1 MADMTNEEALECLK
15 NAREQ
20 TRNALAELLLLTPKI
35 FAVRK
40 ERLGDYYS
48 NLENCKKEIQACD
61 VAIKAIQEL
70 ELWHSSEINPN
81 IKNVFA
87 NSSTKMCHNCDH
99 KDEYIEELEAEI
111 EKYRKIGTPDECRM
125 AMKGR
130 T

>member
-48 NLENCKKEIQACD
+48 NLENCKREIQACD
-61 VAIKAIQEL
+61 VAIKDIQEL
-70 ELWHSSEINPN
+70 ELWHASEINPN

-87 NSSTKMCHNCDH
+87 NSSTKID
-99 KDEYIEELEAEI
+99 
-111 EKYRKIGTPDECRM
+111 RKSVV
-125 AMKGR
+125 
-130 T
+130 

>member
-48 NLENCKKEIQACD
+48 NLENCKREIQACE
-61 VAIKAIQEL
+61 VAIKAIQ
-70 ELWHSSEINPN
+70 EINPN

-99 KDEYIEELEAEI
+99 KDKYIEELEAEI
-111 EKYRKIGTPDECRM
+111 EEYRKIGTPDECRM
-125 AMKGR
+125 AIKESA
-130 T
+130 